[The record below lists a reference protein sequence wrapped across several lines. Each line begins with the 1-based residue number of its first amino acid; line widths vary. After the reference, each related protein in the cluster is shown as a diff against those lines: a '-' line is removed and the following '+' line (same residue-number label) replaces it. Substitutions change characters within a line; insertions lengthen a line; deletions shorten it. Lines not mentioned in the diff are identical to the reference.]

1 LAAYSDGVILLLAI
15 PGIVSFV
22 YLKGRTVQVAP
33 QKHQKLGARAGAFVQ
48 ARLVDLKLPI
58 NIAEGE

>member
-1 LAAYSDGVILLLAI
+1 MGSSCCSQFPGV
-15 PGIVSFV
+15 VSFV
-22 YLKGRTVQVAP
+22 DLKRGTVQVAP
-33 QKHQKLGARAGAFVQ
+33 QKLSVHAGLFVQ